1 MVRNRRIMK
10 NLTIITIIICVLNSC
25 STSNN
30 RSDSKSFQDSLVL
43 DQIDGLQET
52 LKSDTPVQPTSIKE
66 PIIGETPITFDS
78 TGRPSRP
85 IFKNTQI
92 DTTELFGIWT
102 VDPTGPH
109 ADFWLTKDSYYVVD
123 YDGDGDMPY
132 ILDGRT
138 ITIFFEHG
146 KQVLEILSTSNDT
159 LRTFSKEYKY
169 EALYTRWKN

>member
-1 MVRNRRIMK
+1 MK
-10 NLTIITIIICVLNSC
+10 NLTIFTIIICVLNSC

-30 RSDSKSFQDSLVL
+30 KLERESFQDSVL
-43 DQIDGLQET
+43 LNQIDGLEEP
-52 LKSDTPVQPTSIKE
+52 LKSDTSVDLSSIE
-66 PIIGETPITFDS
+66 ELIIDEAPIKLDS

-85 IFKNTQI
+85 IFKNTQV

-138 ITIFFEHG
+138 LTIFFEHG

-159 LRTFSKEYKY
+159 LRTFSKEYEY
-169 EALYTRWKN
+169 ETLYIRWKN